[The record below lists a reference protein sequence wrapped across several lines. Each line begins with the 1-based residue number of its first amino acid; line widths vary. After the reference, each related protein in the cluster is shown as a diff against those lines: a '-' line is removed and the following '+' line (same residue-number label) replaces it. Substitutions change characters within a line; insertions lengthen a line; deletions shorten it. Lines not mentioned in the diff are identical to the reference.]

1 MFFFVFCRYKQQ
13 NFMYLAQLLVQAE
26 ATIACFVPHAP
37 EQADNR
43 RHSTG
48 KNHFDTWAV
57 NIYICKSILFKN

>member
-1 MFFFVFCRYKQQ
+1 M
-13 NFMYLAQLLVQAE
+13 NLAQLLVQAE

>member
-1 MFFFVFCRYKQQ
+1 MFFFVFYRYKQQ

-26 ATIACFVPHAP
+26 ATIASLVPREP
-37 EQADNR
+37 GQTDNR
-43 RHSTG
+43 RRSTG